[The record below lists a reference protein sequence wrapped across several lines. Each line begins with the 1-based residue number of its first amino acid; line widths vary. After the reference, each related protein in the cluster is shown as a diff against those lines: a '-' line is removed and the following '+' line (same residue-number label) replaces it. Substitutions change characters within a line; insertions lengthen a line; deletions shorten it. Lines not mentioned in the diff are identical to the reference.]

1 MKYQWSAG
9 THKGRVR
16 NNNEDSFAPET
27 SGRSTGPVVL
37 MVADGMGGAIGG
49 EIASQLAVEHASV
62 GVGSPVE
69 RVIRANE
76 AVVERTL
83 NEPGLAGMGT
93 TLTLAEF
100 GEDGTVALAHVG
112 DTRAYLLH
120 HQGTFEQLTSDHTV
134 VAEQLAAGHISP
146 ADAVTHPQR
155 SMLTRVLGISSDIE
169 VDSITFDS
177 APGDRLLICS
187 DGLTNMVE
195 DDRIAQLLAKG
206 SPEEAVWALIEEA
219 NRAGGHDNITVV
231 VVDVEQ

>member
-27 SGRSTGPVVL
+27 SGAGTGPVVL

-62 GVGSPVE
+62 GAGSPVE

-83 NEPGLAGMGT
+83 TEPGLAGMGT
-93 TLTLAEF
+93 TLTLAEL
-100 GEDGTVALAHVG
+100 GEGGTVQLAHVG

-155 SMLTRVLGISSDIE
+155 SMLTRVLGISPEIE

-195 DDRIAQLLAKG
+195 DERIAQLLAKG
-206 SPEEAVWALIEEA
+206 SPEEAVWTLIEEA

>member
-1 MKYQWSAG
+1 MKYQWAAG

-16 NNNEDSFAPET
+16 NNNEDSFAPEA
-27 SGRSTGPVVL
+27 SGRRTGPVVL
-37 MVADGMGGAIGG
+37 MVADGMGGAVGG

-69 RVIRANE
+69 RVIKANE
-76 AVVERTL
+76 AVVKRTL
-83 NEPGLAGMGT
+83 SEPGLAGMGT
-93 TLTLAEF
+93 TLTLAEL
-100 GEDGTVALAHVG
+100 GEDGTVNLAHVG

-120 HQGTFEQLTSDHTV
+120 RGLLEQLTDDHTV

-146 ADAVTHPQR
+146 ADAVAHPQR
-155 SMLTRVLGISSDIE
+155 SMLTRVLGISPDVE
-169 VDSITFDS
+169 VDSITFD
-177 APGDRLLICS
+177 AAAGDRLLICS

-195 DDRIAQLLAKG
+195 DVRVGQLLAKG

>member
-1 MKYQWSAG
+1 VKYQWAAG

-16 NNNEDSFAPET
+16 NNNEDSYAPET

-49 EIASQLAVEHASV
+49 EIASQLAVEHASD

-76 AVVERTL
+76 AVVNRTL
-83 NEPGLAGMGT
+83 SEPGLAGMGT

-100 GEDGTVALAHVG
+100 GDDGAVNLAHVG
-112 DTRAYLLH
+112 DSRAYLLH
-120 HQGTFEQLTSDHTV
+120 QGLFEQLTDDHTV

-155 SMLTRVLGISSDIE
+155 SMLTRVLGISPDVE

-177 APGDRLLICS
+177 TAGDRLLICS

-195 DDRIAQLLAKG
+195 DERVAQLLAKG

>member
-1 MKYQWSAG
+1 VKYQWAAG

-49 EIASQLAVEHASV
+49 EIASQLAVEHAS
-62 GVGSPVE
+62 GGPGSPVE

-76 AVVERTL
+76 AVVKRTL
-83 NEPGLAGMGT
+83 SEPGLAGMGT

-100 GEDGTVALAHVG
+100 GDDGAVQLAHVG
-112 DTRAYLLH
+112 DSRAYLW
-120 HQGTFEQLTSDHTV
+120 HQGLLEQLTDDHTV

-146 ADAVTHPQR
+146 ADAISHPQR
-155 SMLTRVLGISSDIE
+155 SMLTRVLGISPDVE
-169 VDSITFDS
+169 VDSITFD
-177 APGDRLLICS
+177 AAAGDRLLICS

-195 DDRIAQLLAKG
+195 DERVAQLLAKG

>member
-1 MKYQWSAG
+1 MKYQWAAG

-49 EIASQLAVEHASV
+49 EIASQLAVEHASD

-76 AVVERTL
+76 AVVNRTL
-83 NEPGLAGMGT
+83 SEPGLAGMGT

-100 GEDGTVALAHVG
+100 GDDGAVNLAHVG
-112 DTRAYLLH
+112 DSRAYLLH
-120 HQGTFEQLTSDHTV
+120 QGLFEQLTDDHTV

-155 SMLTRVLGISSDIE
+155 SMLTRVLGISPDVE

-177 APGDRLLICS
+177 TAGDRLLICS

-195 DDRIAQLLAKG
+195 DERVAQLLAKG

>member
-1 MKYQWSAG
+1 VKYQWAAG

-49 EIASQLAVEHASV
+49 EIASQLAVEHASD

-76 AVVERTL
+76 AVVNRTL
-83 NEPGLAGMGT
+83 SEPGLAGMGT

-100 GEDGTVALAHVG
+100 GDDGAVNLAHVG
-112 DTRAYLLH
+112 DSRAYLLH
-120 HQGTFEQLTSDHTV
+120 QGLFEQLTDDHTV

-155 SMLTRVLGISSDIE
+155 SMLTRVLGISPDVE

-177 APGDRLLICS
+177 TAGDRLLICS

-195 DDRIAQLLAKG
+195 DERVAQLLAKG